1 VAEDNTPAI
10 TGVHEDN
17 KLEIKGVDNNDTDKQ
32 KWTKTAIQQI
42 HEQDNCG
49 HYEEQ
54 STGQYNNDDDV
65 SIKNKS
71 PEETYV
77 TLNDMNIIQEMNAGQ
92 LNLNP
97 ETGEDINEQET
108 VTNHTY
114 NLRPMPKRNT
124 KYTITQYGQQS
135 TIANPHMHIILT
147 QMSLKEGIKNLSTR
161 VIMRY

>member
-1 VAEDNTPAI
+1 
-10 TGVHEDN
+10 
-17 KLEIKGVDNNDTDKQ
+17 
-32 KWTKTAIQQI
+32 
-42 HEQDNCG
+42 
-49 HYEEQ
+49 
-54 STGQYNNDDDV
+54 
-65 SIKNKS
+65 
-71 PEETYV
+71 
-77 TLNDMNIIQEMNAGQ
+77 MNIIQEMNAGQ

-147 QMSLKEGIKNLSTR
+147 QMSLKEGIKNLATR
-161 VIMRY
+161 AIMHY